1 MTTTERND
9 ILVILHHHRDL
20 PGVDKARAAQ
30 LIEAMGGTYATDAD
44 LTPDLAV
51 AVRAVESVT
60 GITLAA
66 MQVHDR
72 ERRFVEARQLLA
84 HTLREH
90 CGMLM
95 REIGEVMGRDH
106 ATVIHYLRTVE
117 NNPKIFGERIRRI
130 NSTIRINRLNPPS
143 ASDKN
148 QTR

>member
-1 MTTTERND
+1 MTTTDRND
-9 ILVILHHHRDL
+9 ILVILHHHYDML
-20 PGVDKARAAQ
+20 GVDKARAAQ
-30 LIEAMGGTYATDAD
+30 LITAMGGTYATDAD
-44 LTPDLAV
+44 LTPDLAM

-66 MQVHDR
+66 MQLRDR

-84 HTLREH
+84 HTLRTH

-106 ATVIHYLRTVE
+106 ATVIYCLRTVE
-117 NNPKIFGERIRRI
+117 NNPRIFSARIKEI
-130 NSTIRINRLNPPS
+130 KTRL
-143 ASDKN
+143 N

>member
-1 MTTTERND
+1 MTTTDRTD
-9 ILVILHHHRDL
+9 IIAILKAHHDL
-20 PGVDKARAAQ
+20 LGVDKARAAQ

-106 ATVIHYLRTVE
+106 ATVIHCLRTVE
-117 NNPKIFGERIRRI
+117 NNPKIFGDRID
-130 NSTIRINRLNPPS
+130 RINRKLKINRLTPFG
-143 ASDKN
+143 KGQN
-148 QTR
+148 QTL